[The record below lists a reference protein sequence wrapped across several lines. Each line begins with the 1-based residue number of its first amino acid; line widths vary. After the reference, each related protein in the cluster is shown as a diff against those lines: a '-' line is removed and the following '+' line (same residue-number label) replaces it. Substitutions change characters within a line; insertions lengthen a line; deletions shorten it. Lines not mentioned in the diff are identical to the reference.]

1 MTCRAAV
8 LLLPVLVGCGGS
20 LKVQRSP
27 RFDEQAPLR
36 IAILPFEDRSGATVF
51 TVLAAP
57 FKAIADLFVSRKG
70 APATD
75 NAQALREAVAAN
87 LRTAALDVIS
97 LGQTD
102 TLLVHNGLLVPG
114 KEMRFAKTAPRELG
128 RLLGADALLYGL
140 LTDAG
145 TEFYLAETRVT
156 VGATLRLVDAVSGE
170 ELWRAEGSESQ
181 GFGITKGPTGYVS
194 AAVEPLKGLRES
206 NQWRVMEDFARTV
219 VGSFRRR
226 PTGEGGPGSQVP
238 FIAVAAVNVEP
249 EQRLGVGSVVRVVAI
264 GRPGM
269 RGRFDVGRVR
279 RGLPLTE
286 FGLGTYQ
293 GTYTVLEGDRFAGDP
308 VRVILRNDDGRE
320 AQALI
325 PRSTLTTSGG

>member
-1 MTCRAAV
+1 VLALS
-8 LLLPVLVGCGGS
+8 LLLGCGSS
-20 LKVQRSP
+20 LKIQRSP

-36 IAILPFEDRSGATVF
+36 IAILPFEDRSGGTVF

-57 FKAIADLFVSRKG
+57 FKAVADLFVSRKG
-70 APATD
+70 APPTD

-87 LRTAALDVIS
+87 LRTAALDVVP

-102 TLLVHNGLLVPG
+102 TVLAHNGLLVPG
-114 KEMRFAKTAPRELG
+114 KEMRFAKTPPRELG
-128 RLLGADALLYGL
+128 RLLGADALFYGV

-145 TEFYLAETRVT
+145 TEFYLAETRVV
-156 VGATLRLVDAVSGE
+156 VGAELRLVDAQNGE
-170 ELWRAEGSESQ
+170 ELWRAEGEESQ

-206 NQWRVMEDFARTV
+206 NQWRVTEDFARNV

-226 PTGEGGPGSQVP
+226 PTSTSGPGSQVP
-238 FIAVAAVNVEP
+238 FLSIAVANVEP
-249 EQRLGVGSVVRVVAI
+249 EERLAVGAVVRVVAI

-269 RGRFDVGRVR
+269 RGRFDVGGVR
-279 RGLPLTE
+279 RGIPMTE
-286 FGLGTYQ
+286 FGPGTYQ

-320 AQALI
+320 AQVVI
-325 PRSTLTTSGG
+325 PRARLTTTGG